1 MNENEMKSWLKPIHN
16 SIERL
21 VPTNR
26 SLIDFVNQK
35 ASGTGVKR
43 SLYKV
48 KFIEKSEKSTYTCIT
63 MTVNELKKTLKERKI
78 SEEDSNIIID
88 KATEILDEAK
98 EQVSKVYG
106 EVRRYVITSELR
118 TGCVQHHFKKIPSL
132 SDNQNAAISKEIFSM
147 AMDSVNKS
155 EHHSIDDVEEE
166 FEKINRIA
174 TSLFG
179 IAAATDTGGNEAHKK
194 KAAPHGKAAQ
204 HHKSHNPLSLLEE
217 LF

>member
-1 MNENEMKSWLKPIHN
+1 MNENEMKAWLKPIHN
-16 SIERL
+16 SIEKL

-35 ASGTGVKR
+35 ASGSGIKR

-48 KFIEKSEKSTYTCIT
+48 KFIEKSEKSTYTCIN
-63 MTVNELKKTLKERKI
+63 MTINELKKTLKERKI
-78 SEEDSNIIID
+78 SEEDSNIIIE

-98 EQVSKVYG
+98 EQVTKVYG

-118 TGCVQHHFKKIPSL
+118 TGCVQHHFKKIPNM

-155 EHHSIDDVEEE
+155 EHHNIDDVEEE
-166 FEKINRIA
+166 FEKINKIA
-174 TSLFG
+174 MSLFS
-179 IAAATDTGGNEAHKK
+179 IAAATDTTGGSELHKK
-194 KAAPHGKAAQ
+194 KAAHTKAVS
-204 HHKSHNPLSLLEE
+204 HKSHNPLSLLED

>member
-1 MNENEMKSWLKPIHN
+1 MTENEMKNWLKPIHN
-16 SIERL
+16 SIEKL

-35 ASGTGVKR
+35 ASGNGIKR

-63 MTVNELKKTLKERKI
+63 MTINELKKTLKERKV
-78 SEEDSNIIID
+78 SEEDFDIVLD

-98 EQVSKVYG
+98 EQVAKVYG

-118 TGCVQHHFKKIPSL
+118 TGCVQHHFKKIPSM
-132 SDNQNAAISKEIFSM
+132 SENQNAALSKEIFSM

-155 EHHSIDDVEEE
+155 SHHNIDDVEEE
-166 FEKINRIA
+166 FEKINNIA
-174 TSLFG
+174 ITLFN
-179 IAAATDTGGNEAHKK
+179 IAAATDKGADPHKK
-194 KAAPHGKAAQ
+194 KAAHTKPAS
-204 HHKSHNPLSLLEE
+204 HKSHNPLSLLEN
-217 LF
+217 FF

>member
-1 MNENEMKSWLKPIHN
+1 MNENEMRSWLKPIHN
-16 SIERL
+16 SIEKL

-26 SLIDFVNQK
+26 SLIDFVNEK
-35 ASGTGVKR
+35 ASGTGIKR

-63 MTVNELKKTLKERKI
+63 MTINELKKNLKERKV
-78 SEEDSNIIID
+78 SEEDGEMIVE
-88 KATEILDEAK
+88 KATEILNEAK
-98 EQVSKVYG
+98 EQVAKVYG

-147 AMDSVNKS
+147 AMDTVNKS
-155 EHHSIDDVEEE
+155 DKHNIDDVEEE
-166 FEKINRIA
+166 FEKINKIA
-174 TSLFG
+174 MTLFN
-179 IAAATDTGGNEAHKK
+179 IASATGNMGETHNKKSNHK
-194 KAAPHGKAAQ
+194 AV
-204 HHKSHNPLSLLEE
+204 HKSHGPLSLLED